1 MTKNV
6 SKRNKTSLTIRMK
19 KTIYANVNDEMIAF
33 QSITV
38 FIEQIDN
45 KWHVYCWRFNISS
58 SNNEWWM
65 MWMKILSTSNE
76 WLNDLF
82 ADNMNERNSMY
93 EMQIQNRENCYV
105 MNNNVIW
112 NILNVRDF
120 VICVRCKSLQLCC
133 TH

>member
-6 SKRNKTSLTIRMK
+6 SKRNKISLTIKMK
-19 KTIYANVNDEMIAF
+19 KTIYANVNDEIIAF

-65 MWMKILSTSNE
+65 MWMKISSASNE
-76 WLNDLF
+76 WLNDLS
-82 ADNMNERNSMY
+82 ADNMNERNLMH
-93 EMQIQNRENCYV
+93 EMQ
-105 MNNNVIW
+105 
-112 NILNVRDF
+112 
-120 VICVRCKSLQLCC
+120 
-133 TH
+133 T